1 MNPELAIEVE
11 NVSKK
16 FCRNIR
22 RSMLYGLKDIARNSV
37 GLSSHSESLRDG
49 EFWAVQDVSLKVEK
63 GESMGL
69 IGPNGSGKT
78 TLLKM
83 INGIYW
89 PDRGRVSV
97 RGKVG
102 ALIEVGAGFHP
113 MLTGRENIFVNA
125 AILGMTREETNE
137 RLDDIIRFAD
147 IGDFI
152 DSPVK
157 FYSSGMYVRLGF
169 SVAVHCTPDVLLVDE
184 VLAVGDR
191 AFAMKCYQKIHEI
204 RKRGATI
211 ILVSHNIYV
220 IKEQTDR
227 CIYLSQGQE
236 RYLGSTEDAITMY
249 LDDTASRPV
258 LTHSTNPFL
267 KSSVGKKAEVLTVEF
282 FDRSGHKID
291 GIESGSNLSIVVR
304 FEAKSSLS
312 RPVVSA
318 NFYGEGGFMYCANSY
333 YEGKSFGEMIIP
345 GVYDVRISIPGF
357 HIPHG
362 SYICA
367 ATLAEEGPDNPIE
380 WHDLEQPFVVSRA
393 RDSRG
398 SVKLPTEWG
407 LRRVDSRN

>member
-1 MNPELAIEVE
+1 MDAGLAIEIE
-11 NVSKK
+11 GVSKK
-16 FCRNIR
+16 FCRGIR
-22 RSMLYGLKDIARNSV
+22 RSMLYGLKDIMKNSV
-37 GLSSHSESLRDG
+37 GMSSRSDVLREQ
-49 EFWAVQDVSLKVEK
+49 EFWAVQDVSLRVEK

-83 INGIYW
+83 VNGIYW

-125 AILGMTREETNE
+125 AILGMSKAETE
-137 RLDDIIRFAD
+137 ARLDDIIEFAD

-204 RKRGATI
+204 RRRGATI
-211 ILVSHNIYV
+211 VLVSHNIYA
-220 IKEQTDR
+220 IREQTDK
-227 CIYLSQGQE
+227 CLYLNHGRE
-236 RYLGSTEDAITMY
+236 RFFGATEDAINKY
-249 LDDTASRPV
+249 LEDTTNRPASM
-258 LTHSTNPFL
+258 PFAGA
-267 KSSVGKKAEVLTVEF
+267 SVRSATRKKAEILSVEF
-282 FDRSGHKID
+282 YDGSGGRVD
-291 GIESGSNLSIVVR
+291 SVDSGSRLVIAVHFKTESVLL
-304 FEAKSSLS
+304 K
-312 RPVVSA
+312 PVVGV

-333 YEGKSFGEMIIP
+333 YEGHSLGDNVDAGAYE
-345 GVYDVRISIPGF
+345 VRITIPTF
-357 HIPHG
+357 HLPHG
-362 SYICA
+362 SYTCSVV
-367 ATLAEEGPDNPIE
+367 LAEESPDNLIE
-380 WHDLEQPFVVSRA
+380 WADMASAFSVTRT
-393 RDSRG
+393 RNSRG

-407 LRRVDSRN
+407 IRKTEQVD